1 MLETIMMI
9 LFVVLLVLGILCI
22 RANIWYWKDL
32 KRLDEARKQYEKQQY
47 EKLSKE
53 YEAELAE
60 RPSEE
65 EK

>member
-9 LFVVLLVLGILCI
+9 LSVVLLVLNAFFI

-32 KRLDEARKQYEKQQY
+32 KCLDEARKQYEKLSKKCE
-47 EKLSKE
+47 EKL
-53 YEAELAE
+53 AEK
-60 RPSEE
+60 PSEE

>member
-1 MLETIMMI
+1 MLEIIMI
-9 LFVVLLVLGILCI
+9 LSALLLVLNVSAI
-22 RANIWYWKDL
+22 RANIRYREEIKL
-32 KRLDEARKQYEKQQY
+32 MDEARKQY

-60 RPSEE
+60 KPSEE

>member
-1 MLETIMMI
+1 MLEIIMMI
-9 LFVVLLVLGILCI
+9 LSVILLALDILCI

-32 KRLDEARKQYEKQQY
+32 KRLDEARKQYEK
-47 EKLSKE
+47 LSKE

-60 RPSEE
+60 KPSEE

>member
-1 MLETIMMI
+1 MLEIIMMI
-9 LFVVLLVLGILCI
+9 LAVLLVLNVLNI
-22 RANIWYWKDL
+22 RANIWYREEL
-32 KRLDEARKQYEKQQY
+32 KCLDEARKQY

-60 RPSEE
+60 KPSEE

>member
-1 MLETIMMI
+1 MLEIIMMI
-9 LFVVLLVLGILCI
+9 LAVLLLVLNVLNI
-22 RANIWYWKDL
+22 RANIWYREEL
-32 KRLDEARKQYEKQQY
+32 KCLDEARKQY

-60 RPSEE
+60 KPSEE

>member
-1 MLETIMMI
+1 MLEIIMMI
-9 LFVVLLVLGILCI
+9 LAAVLLVLNVLNI
-22 RANIWYWKDL
+22 RANIWYRTEIKC
-32 KRLDEARKQYEKQQY
+32 LDEARKQY

-60 RPSEE
+60 KPSEE

>member
-1 MLETIMMI
+1 MLEIIMMI
-9 LFVVLLVLGILCI
+9 LSVILLVLGILCI

-32 KRLDEARKQYEKQQY
+32 KRLDEVRKQY

-60 RPSEE
+60 KPSEE
-65 EK
+65 KK

>member
-1 MLETIMMI
+1 MLEIIMMI
-9 LFVVLLVLGILCI
+9 LAAVLLVLNVLNI
-22 RANIWYWKDL
+22 RANIWYREEL
-32 KRLDEARKQYEKQQY
+32 KCLDEARKQY

-60 RPSEE
+60 KPSEE